1 MSFKS
6 EKLIIWQKSMEFG
19 EEIFQENYDKCF
31 NLMNQ
36 IIEFRNQ

>member
-19 EEIFQENYDKCF
+19 EEILSRKLRQVF
-31 NLMNQ
+31 
-36 IIEFRNQ
+36 